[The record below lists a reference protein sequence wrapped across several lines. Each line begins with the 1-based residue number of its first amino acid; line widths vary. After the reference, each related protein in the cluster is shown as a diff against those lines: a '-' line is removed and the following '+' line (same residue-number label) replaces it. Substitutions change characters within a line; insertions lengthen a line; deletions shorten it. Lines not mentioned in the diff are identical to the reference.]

1 MLTLW
6 HAIQG
11 VLVHIHIGLLR
22 QRLGCAMLLPTVIH
36 HAGVARK
43 IGAAH
48 IASYTLDSGWQ
59 FHQSSLFTCSIGWL
73 RAGLPHESSLLPVI
87 KQGLLL
93 LLLAKISKHLFAPCK
108 KTRAKVFGARGTDM
122 GLLKTSFLGGNE
134 PVSRRHDSML
144 RKKFLISIVHYVR
157 RLPGDK
163 SNLLGH
169 QTSELFQAPSRKAG
183 G

>member
-6 HAIQG
+6 HAVQG
-11 VLVHIHIGLLR
+11 VLVHIDIVLLR
-22 QRLGCAMLLPTVIH
+22 QRLCSAMLLPTVIH
-36 HAGVARK
+36 HAGVTRK

-48 IASYTLDSGWQ
+48 IASHTLDSGRQ
-59 FHQSSLFTCSIGWL
+59 FHQSSLFRCAIGWL
-73 RAGLPHESSLLPVI
+73 RAGLPRESGLLPVI

-93 LLLAKISKHLFAPCK
+93 AKISKYLFAPCK
-108 KTRAKVFGARGTDM
+108 KTRAKVFRARGMDM
-122 GLLKTSFLGGNE
+122 GLLKASFLGGNE
-134 PVSRRHDSML
+134 PVSRRHDSVL
-144 RKKFLISIVHYVR
+144 RKKFLIGIVHYVR

>member
-1 MLTLW
+1 MLALG

-11 VLVHIHIGLLR
+11 VLVHIHIVLPR
-22 QRLGCAMLLPTVIH
+22 QRLGCAMLRPSVTH

-48 IASYTLDSGWQ
+48 ITSETCDSGWQ
-59 FHQSSLFTCSIGWL
+59 FHQSSLFGNASGCL
-73 RAGLPHESSLLPVI
+73 RTSVPLESSLLLVI

-93 LLLAKISKHLFAPCK
+93 TKISKYLFTPCTK
-108 KTRAKVFGARGTDM
+108 SRAKVFRARGGDT
-122 GLLKTSFLGGNE
+122 GLLEASFLSGNE
-134 PVSRRHDSML
+134 PFPRRHDVAL
-144 RKKFLISIVHYVR
+144 LKKLLICIVHYVR

-169 QTSELFQAPSRKAG
+169 QTSELLQAPSRKARG
-183 G
+183 